1 MNYYDEVNSYVKK
14 VEIGIAIRETNEYNK
29 GYDYGNLARFR
40 KLYLC
45 FPILGP
51 VGPILT

>member
-1 MNYYDEVNSYVKK
+1 MNM
-14 VEIGIAIRETNEYNK
+14 A
-29 GYDYGNLARFR
+29 YDYDNLARFR

-45 FPILGP
+45 FPILGQ